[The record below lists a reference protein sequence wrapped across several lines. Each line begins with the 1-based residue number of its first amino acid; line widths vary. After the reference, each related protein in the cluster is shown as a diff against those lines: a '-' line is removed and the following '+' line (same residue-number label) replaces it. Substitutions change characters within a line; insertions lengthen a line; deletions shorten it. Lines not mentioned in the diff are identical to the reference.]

1 MGMTRRPLGVDM
13 PITDATKFAG
23 TDPILNRLPAALF
36 TDEHDR
42 RCMEKHGKPL
52 KRVAEE
58 GGLTSV
64 EVVILV
70 CGTST
75 APGREIAAWEAHRV
89 LRSIVHAFRR
99 GYNIGTGID

>member
-1 MGMTRRPLGVDM
+1 MGIVRRPLGVDM

-42 RCMEKHGKPL
+42 RAMERHGRPL
-52 KRVAEE
+52 KRIAED

-64 EVVILV
+64 EVVGIV
-70 CGTST
+70 CGT
-75 APGREIAAWEAHRV
+75 AQGREIAAWEAHRV
-89 LRSIVHAFRR
+89 LRSLVSAFRR
-99 GYNIGTGID
+99 GYAIGTGID